1 MSKRIASAWSQL
13 LLIWASCN
21 PAMTTMGVQGVA
33 VVASRGT
40 STNPGHTAGD
50 RPLNILFLTVA
61 KTELAPAH
69 SGMKWLPQ
77 QRDGD
82 GKKKYNVAYLFAAAQ
97 LLAGD
102 GSGVVFTEMSAE
114 ENGWLLPSQGNQE
127 GAGVHPLDA
136 QDVPENMP
144 ALGDHESLAKIVDS
158 QNTDKNSP
166 IARAGLRIAYKQFD
180 HGGGDRITQE
190 MQPAASELKELK
202 SAGVHLIPYRLL
214 GGPTEAF
221 PFLNAKVYAEYVKSV
236 VFKKEKVDLVVFDML
251 AARTD
256 GDNPFWN
263 SGQDLLKDFFP
274 LLEAKSF
281 VRWAGNQTVIAHKIN
296 EISEAGAASGGDGDN
311 DSSKNDIIPKGPV
324 LTATFLPKLLEW
336 GQIGAGAQLRRLPGK
351 HVGSKQFPL
360 YFLGE
365 NAEGKSVNVGPI
377 GLVMQHPAAAMTS
390 DAHQGGG
397 GKKFAQINQTAP
409 PAATKNEDATV
420 QKIRDRLARG
430 GGGLDGL
437 IYVAFGQQGN
447 GFSKEGIRY
456 LVRELVAASPSSI
469 MYFVRP
475 KMLPDEAQ
483 GADAFFH
490 SLPHEDI
497 AQGRLLVHETER
509 APQLKIFEAFAPKFG
524 RFNADESLKFSFLTH
539 GGSGSLS
546 EALGLS
552 VPVLCL
558 PLFQGDQPDNCET
571 VGRDGL
577 GRDLGK
583 VAMLMTLQG
592 LMEPVYHPT
601 RALTLA
607 DVFRTMG
614 KQAVMIATPGHKLT
628 GENGQLVAD
637 RTAELPQDSSLE
649 EDLGPAQAELLRRF
663 YQHAEDFRGP
673 AAQKGAAEAEAFKG
687 REMDAAF
694 MAEKAKEWRALA
706 AEKFG
711 EKFTQSSGSS
721 GFSGLAAGVLQAEAA
736 LLNGPGPTKM
746 RSAVLR
752 AIRANMTAEKL
763 GNTLS
768 RDADVGPLLAQFAE
782 MKNPTAGAGGDPD
795 GWFKIA
801 EVGAGGRVEPTETEV
816 RSESEEAGNASGL
829 PGWAIALIVVG
840 SVLVVAALLV
850 TLLCCCCCCR
860 G

>member
-69 SGMKWLPQ
+69 SGMKWLAQ

-82 GKKKYNVAYLFAAAQ
+82 GNKKYN
-97 LLAGD
+97 
-102 GSGVVFTEMSAE
+102 
-114 ENGWLLPSQGNQE
+114 
-127 GAGVHPLDA
+127 
-136 QDVPENMP
+136 DVPENMP

-711 EKFTQSSGSS
+711 NSEQGGGAT
-721 GFSGLAAGVLQAEAA
+721 GVLQAEAA
-736 LLNGPGPTKM
+736 LLSATKM
-746 RSAVLR
+746 RSKISR
-752 AIRANMTAEKL
+752 AIRANLEPGNL

-782 MKNPTAGAGGDPD
+782 MDSPTAGGDPD
-795 GWFKIA
+795 GWFNIA
-801 EVGAGGRVEPTETEV
+801 EVGGGRSD
-816 RSESEEAGNASGL
+816 SESEEAGGDPLAVARAHWL
-829 PGWAIALIVVG
+829 VFFIVLG
-840 SVLVVAALLV
+840 SVLLVAALLV
-850 TLLCCCCCCR
+850 TLLCCCCCGCCCFR

>member
-13 LLIWASCN
+13 LLIWASCH
-21 PAMTTMGVQGVA
+21 PAMTTTGVQGVA

-40 STNPGHTAGD
+40 STSPGHDTAD
-50 RPLNILFLTVA
+50 RPLNILFLSAA
-61 KTELAPAH
+61 KTELAAAH
-69 SGMKWLPQ
+69 PGMKWLAQ

-158 QNTDKNSP
+158 QNQNMNNG
-166 IARAGLRIAYKQFD
+166 GLNIQFKQFD
-180 HGGGDRITQE
+180 RRKDRITQE

-214 GGPTEAF
+214 GGGPTGPF
-221 PFLNAKVYAEYVKSV
+221 PFLTPEPYADYVKKV
-236 VFKKEKVDLVVFDML
+236 VFESQKIDLVVFDML
-251 AARTD
+251 AASESPS
-256 GDNPFWN
+256 NIFFFMK
-263 SGQDLLKDFFP
+263 QDLRKDFFP
-274 LLEAKSF
+274 LLGATTF
-281 VRWAGNQTVIAHKIN
+281 VRWAGNQNTLAGSIHEIA
-296 EISEAGAASGGDGDN
+296 AAPAWD
-311 DSSKNDIIPKGPV
+311 
-324 LTATFLPKLLEW
+324 
-336 GQIGAGAQLRRLPGK
+336 QIGTGAQLRSVAGK
-351 HVGSKQFPL
+351 NGGKSFPL
-360 YFLGE
+360 YYLSK
-365 NAEGKSVNVGPI
+365 NAHGASVNVGPI
-377 GLVMQHPAAAMTS
+377 GLVMQHPAEDGVGS
-390 DAHQGGG
+390 DDHQRGGR
-397 GKKFAQINQTAP
+397 KKFAQNQIAP
-409 PAATKNEDATV
+409 PAAAQEDSTV
-420 QKIRDRLARG
+420 QKILDRLDPAGAGRG
-430 GGGLDGL
+430 NADALDGL

-447 GFSKEGIRY
+447 GFSKEGVRY
-456 LVRELVAASPSSI
+456 LVRELVAASPKTLV
-469 MYFVRP
+469 YLVRP
-475 KMLPDEAQ
+475 KLLLRDAAE
-483 GADAFFH
+483 GDVDAFFG
-490 SLPHEDI
+490 SLPDEDI

-509 APQLKIFEAFAPKFG
+509 APQLKIFHAFAPRFG
-524 RFNADESLKFSFLTH
+524 KYNKDEKLKFSFLTH
-539 GGSGSLS
+539 GGAGSLS
-546 EALGLS
+546 DALGLS
-552 VPVLCL
+552 IPLLCL
-558 PLFQGDQPDNCET
+558 PLFQGDQPDNCAV
-571 VGRDGL
+571 VGKDGL

-583 VAMLMTLQG
+583 LAMLMALQG
-592 LMEPVYHPT
+592 FMAPVMVPVTALNLMIMFQTV
-601 RALTLA
+601 
-607 DVFRTMG
+607 G
-614 KQAVMIATPGHKLT
+614 KLIRSASPGHRLT
-628 GENGQLVAD
+628 GENGQPLED
-637 RTAELPQDSSLE
+637 RTPELRLE
-649 EDLGPAQAELLRRF
+649 NLVEDLGSGQAELLRRF
-663 YQHAEDFRGP
+663 YQQVEDFRAPILKKAAADADAFRGP
-673 AAQKGAAEAEAFKG
+673 KA
-687 REMDAAF
+687 MDASF
-694 MAEKAKEWRALA
+694 MLEKEKEWRALA
-706 AEKFG
+706 V

>member
-13 LLIWASCN
+13 LLIWASCH
-21 PAMTTMGVQGVA
+21 PAMTTTGVQGVA

-40 STNPGHTAGD
+40 STSPGHDTAD
-50 RPLNILFLTVA
+50 RPLNILFLSAA
-61 KTELAPAH
+61 KTELAAAH
-69 SGMKWLPQ
+69 PGMKWLAQ

-158 QNTDKNSP
+158 QNQNMNNG
-166 IARAGLRIAYKQFD
+166 GLNIQFKQFD
-180 HGGGDRITQE
+180 RRKDRITQE

-711 EKFTQSSGSS
+711 NSEQGGGAT
-721 GFSGLAAGVLQAEAA
+721 GVLQAEAA
-736 LLNGPGPTKM
+736 LLSATKM
-746 RSAVLR
+746 RSKISR
-752 AIRANMTAEKL
+752 AIRANLEPGNL

-782 MKNPTAGAGGDPD
+782 MDSPTAGGDPD

-850 TLLCCCCCCR
+850 TLLCCCCCGCCCFR